1 MMQKLAIKVNLEY
14 ILRLKINNVF
24 IYLNNN
30 INKDVLIIQLITIL
44 QYRIKIKIV
53 DN

>member
-24 IYLNNN
+24 IYLNNH

-44 QYRIKIKIV
+44 HYRIKIKIV

>member
-44 QYRIKIKIV
+44 HYRIKIKIV

>member
-30 INKDVLIIQLITIL
+30 INKDVLIIQLITKL
-44 QYRIKIKIV
+44 HYRIKIKIV

>member
-1 MMQKLAIKVNLEY
+1 MMQKLAIKANLEY

-30 INKDVLIIQLITIL
+30 INNDTLIIQLI
-44 QYRIKIKIV
+44 QYYIIELKLR
-53 DN
+53 